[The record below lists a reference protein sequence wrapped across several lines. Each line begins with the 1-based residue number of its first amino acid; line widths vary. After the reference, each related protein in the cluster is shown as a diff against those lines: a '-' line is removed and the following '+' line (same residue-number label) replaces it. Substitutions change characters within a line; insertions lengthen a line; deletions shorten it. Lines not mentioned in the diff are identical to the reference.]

1 MLPKLINTFK
11 NEQNIQMRQL
21 WNNSGRKNLL
31 NLEL

>member
-21 WNNSGRKNLL
+21 WNNSGRKDLL

>member
-21 WNNSGRKNLL
+21 WNNSGRKDLL
-31 NLEL
+31 HLEL